1 MDEDRG
7 TEGHIVQGLD
17 PIEILKFMNKKKK
30 RYIAIGLNELEGIF
44 DAVEI
49 PRDSKEFHLIRK
61 LILDLV
67 NEYNRSII
75 VLIFGDIEHERY
87 TGDPDKK

>member
-1 MDEDRG
+1 MEEDRG
-7 TEGHIVQGLD
+7 MEGHIVQGLD

-30 RYIAIGLNELEGIF
+30 RYLAIGLNELEEIF
-44 DAVEI
+44 DALGI

-67 NEYNRSII
+67 NEYNRSIM

-87 TGDPDKK
+87 KGEPNKE